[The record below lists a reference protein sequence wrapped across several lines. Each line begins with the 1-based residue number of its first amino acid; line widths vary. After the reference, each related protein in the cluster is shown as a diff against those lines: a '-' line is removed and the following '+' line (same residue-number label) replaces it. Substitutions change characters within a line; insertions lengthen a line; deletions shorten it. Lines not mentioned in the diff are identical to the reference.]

1 LDGISYSPSIITMAI
16 SVTVYEIFSVKVLH
30 DLENWVRGGSRSLTM
45 TPFDR
50 PYMTFY
56 WSAIANIALS
66 GTIFELFDVD

>member
-1 LDGISYSPSIITMAI
+1 MAI